1 MSKANEISKLLVD
14 LVTSSLLAI
23 NVKGLHAS
31 SWINFTK
38 TFLSLLSIWFLDK
51 KRKKNIGYVYLTVLP
66 QRKRFQKENFV
77 FGQNE
82 VETKINK
89 NSPKTLKQQP

>member
-1 MSKANEISKLLVD
+1 MMSKANEILKLLVD

-38 TFLSLLSIWFLDK
+38 TLLSLLSIWFLDK
-51 KRKKNIGYVYLTVLP
+51 KRK
-66 QRKRFQKENFV
+66 E
-77 FGQNE
+77 
-82 VETKINK
+82 
-89 NSPKTLKQQP
+89 KTTTLVTFT